1 MVRQL
6 VSTILKWFG
15 QCGILFIF
23 AVSCYHTL
31 TANRKYKGSL
41 LYIYPSQIDYSDPE
55 MIYNVNQ
62 EWKTNKLII
71 THTCAT
77 SPLLE
82 TSWKNIPPK
91 NHSFQFKINI
101 GLSIIGVLS
110 VFDLHQ

>member
-41 LYIYPSQIDYSDPE
+41 LYIYP
-55 MIYNVNQ
+55 
-62 EWKTNKLII
+62 I
-71 THTCAT
+71 T
-77 SPLLE
+77 
-82 TSWKNIPPK
+82 
-91 NHSFQFKINI
+91 
-101 GLSIIGVLS
+101 
-110 VFDLHQ
+110 